1 MHSNKKPVAIIGGGL
16 AGCEA
21 AWQLL
26 KRGRAARLI
35 EMKPERFSPAH
46 TSPLLAEL
54 VCSNSL
60 RSNEIT
66 SAVGLLKEEMR
77 ILGSLTI
84 KAADSTAVPA
94 GKALAVDRERFSRC
108 IEDRLNS
115 CENLEIIRGEAA
127 SIPEGTAII
136 ASGPLTSDALSRAI
150 SQITGS
156 DYFYF
161 YDAISPIID
170 ASTID
175 YTKVFKASRYREGE
189 GDYLN
194 CPLTE
199 SEYEEFW
206 GAMRAARLVEVRD
219 FEDFRVFEG
228 CLPVEVLAGRGAKT
242 LLFGPMK
249 PVGLVDPRTGQQP
262 FAAVQLR
269 QENRETTLY
278 NMVGFQTRMIWPEQ
292 RRVFRMIP
300 GLENAEFLRYG
311 SMHRNTFINSP
322 VLLNDTLQLKS
333 RPGLFFAG
341 QISGVEGYVES
352 AAMGLL
358 AGIFAAGVVG
368 GNPIAPPP
376 PRTTAIGA
384 LLHHAVGS
392 SPKSFQPMNVNF
404 GLFEPLPGRVTR
416 KKRGEAYARR
426 AVEALRKWRESLR
439 EKAGW
444 G

>member
-1 MHSNKKPVAIIGGGL
+1 MKMQSVHKPVTIIGGGL

-26 KRGRAARLI
+26 KRGRAVKLI
-35 EMKPERFSPAH
+35 EMKPERFSAAH
-46 TSPLLAEL
+46 TSPLFAEL

-66 SAVGLLKEEMR
+66 NAVGLLKEEMR
-77 ILGSLTI
+77 LLDSLMI
-84 KAADSTAVPA
+84 RAADHTAVPA
-94 GKALAVDRERFSRC
+94 GKALAVDRELFSRF
-108 IEDRLNS
+108 IEDQLNS
-115 CENLEIIRGEAA
+115 CGNLEIVRREEAE
-127 SIPEGTAII
+127 IPEGTAII
-136 ASGPLTSDALSRAI
+136 ASGPLTSEALSRAI
-150 SQITGS
+150 AQITGS
-156 DYFYF
+156 DYLYF
-161 YDAISPIID
+161 YDAISPIVD

-175 YTKVFKASRYREGE
+175 YSRVFKASRYDKGE

-199 SEYEEFW
+199 AEYEELW
-206 GAMRAARLVEVRD
+206 KAVRASRLVEVRQ

-228 CLPVEVLAGRGAKT
+228 CLPVEVLAERGPKT

-269 QENRETTLY
+269 QENREATLY
-278 NMVGFQTRMIWPEQ
+278 NIVGFQTRMAWPEQ

-300 GLENAEFLRYG
+300 GLEDAEFLRYG

-322 VLLNDTLQLKS
+322 VLLTDNLQLKS

-352 AAMGLL
+352 ASMGLL
-358 AGIFAAGVVG
+358 AGIFASEMIT
-368 GNPIAPPP
+368 GNQVTAPP
-376 PRTTAIGA
+376 RSTAIGA
-384 LLHHAVGS
+384 LLHHAVCRA
-392 SPKSFQPMNVNF
+392 PENFQPMNVNF
-404 GLFEPLPGRVTR
+404 GLFEPLPGRV
-416 KKRGEAYARR
+416 KKRQRGEAYAHR
-426 AVEALRKWRESLR
+426 ALEAIKIWRDR
-439 EKAGW
+439 VQNI
-444 G
+444 

>member
-1 MHSNKKPVAIIGGGL
+1 MQSNEKTVTIIGGGL

-26 KRGRAARLI
+26 KRGHAIKLI

-46 TSPLLAEL
+46 TSPLFAEL

-66 SAVGLLKEEMR
+66 NAVGLLKEEMR
-77 ILGSLTI
+77 LLDSLII
-84 KAADSTAVPA
+84 KAADHTAVPA
-94 GKALAVDRERFSRC
+94 GKALAVDRELFSRF
-108 IEDRLNS
+108 IEDQLNS
-115 CENLEIIRGEAA
+115 CDSLEIVRREEAD
-127 SIPEGTAII
+127 IPEGTAII
-136 ASGPLTSDALSRAI
+136 ASGPLTSEALSRAI

-161 YDAISPIID
+161 YDAISPIVD
-170 ASTID
+170 SSTID
-175 YTKVFKASRYREGE
+175 YSRVFKASRYSESE

-194 CPLTE
+194 CPMTE
-199 SEYEEFW
+199 TEYEEFW
-206 GAMRAARLVEVRD
+206 GAVRASRLVEVRQ

-228 CLPVEVLAGRGAKT
+228 CLPVEVLAGRGPKT

-269 QENRETTLY
+269 QENREATLY
-278 NMVGFQTRMIWPEQ
+278 NIVGFQTRMTWPEQ

-322 VLLNDTLQLKS
+322 VLLNETLQLKS
-333 RPGLFFAG
+333 RPNLFFAG

-358 AGIFAAGVVG
+358 SGIFAAKMIN
-368 GNPIAPPP
+368 GNQVIPP
-376 PRTTAIGA
+376 PRSTAIGA
-384 LLHHAVGS
+384 LLNHAVCS
-392 SPKSFQPMNVNF
+392 TPKNFQPMNVNF
-404 GLFEPLPGRVTR
+404 GLFEPLPGRVNKR
-416 KKRGEAYARR
+416 NRGEAYARR
-426 AVEALRKWRESLR
+426 GIEAIKKWRDGIWNR
-439 EKAGW
+439 
-444 G
+444 